1 MFKLLR
7 QLISPAS
14 ALRDD
19 DCLPDQ
25 MLPAHTQI
33 HAEHELS
40 IWSPG
45 ADLELYFL
53 KQLLPNDTSLN
64 DAEKTILTA
73 LERLCQSEWQGSKL
87 IPRVPTVVPQLLKSL
102 RDENVSDST
111 LAQYLAKDV
120 LLVAELI
127 AEVNSAYYSPPNKI
141 TSLDQAVRMLGINGL
156 RMLVARVAFRPLI
169 QLQSGS
175 LANAAAPYIWQQSD
189 WCASAAHAIAQRRG
203 EDSFAAFLAGLTQSI
218 GLMIAL
224 RTVDQSLIAH
234 GLPDS
239 LNFRLRFLQTATLL
253 SARMAKYWQFPPAVC
268 SALVAQL
275 PIFDNSSYHPHNLA
289 LCVRQAIGLGKLR
302 LLVAQKNL
310 SRAEAE
316 ELFGHDEVALDCF
329 QLLFDIPD

>member
-7 QLISPAS
+7 QLINPA
-14 ALRDD
+14 ARQRDE
-19 DCLPDQ
+19 DCLPDE

-33 HAEHELS
+33 HLEHEES

-53 KQLLPNDTSLN
+53 KHLIPNDTRLN
-64 DAEKTILTA
+64 EAEKTILTA

-127 AEVNSAYYSPPNKI
+127 AEVNSAYYSPPSKI

-189 WCASAAHAIAQRRG
+189 WCASAAHMLAQQRG

-234 GLPDS
+234 GLPES

-275 PIFDNSSYHPHNLA
+275 PIFDHSEYHPQKLA

-302 LLVAQKNL
+302 LLVAQRGL

-316 ELFGHDEVALDCF
+316 ELLGHDEISLSCF
-329 QLLFDIPD
+329 QIMFELAY